1 MTITPALFD
10 FLREL
15 RDNNNRA
22 WFDANR
28 TRFESDVRDALIG
41 FVVDFSA
48 HLHAISPR
56 YLADPRP
63 VGGSIFRIYRD
74 TRFARDKTPY
84 KTNAGVH
91 FRHDAGKDVHSPGFY
106 LHLAPDEVFAACGIW
121 HPDPTTQARIRD
133 AIVEHPDGWRR
144 GTSAGAL
151 GVLTLEGERLARP
164 PRGYDPE
171 HPLIDDLRRKDF
183 VATVRLSEADACRP
197 DFVERYAATCHA
209 AAPLMRFLTEA
220 VGLPW

>member
-1 MTITPALFD
+1 MAITPALFD

-15 RDNNNRA
+15 RENDNRPWFEANRA
-22 WFDANR
+22 
-28 TRFESDVRDALIG
+28 RFEADVRDALIG
-41 FVVDFSA
+41 FVVDFSS
-48 HLHAISPR
+48 HLHEISAR

-63 VGGSIFRIYRD
+63 VGGSIFRIFRD

-91 FRHDAGKDVHSPGFY
+91 FRHDAGKDVHAPGFY
-106 LHLAPDEVFAACGIW
+106 LHLAPGEVFAGFGIW
-121 HPDPTTQARIRD
+121 HPDPATQGKIRD
-133 AIVEHPDGWRR
+133 AIVARPDEWRR
-144 GTSAGAL
+144 VTAGL
-151 GVLTLEGERLARP
+151 SLMGDRLARP
-164 PRGYDPE
+164 PRGYDPA

-183 VATVRLSEADACRP
+183 VATVRLSEAEACRP